1 MTILDRYLLKEY
13 GAEHTSVNENP
24 LDEISIGTTAVMVL
38 RHNPNRIMWFA
49 VNLSANTIHLGFNGQ
64 ITTTTGVLLD
74 PSGGQAK
81 SHLKDDL
88 YLVSKEVW
96 AIADASPS
104 IFHIFEVVEI

>member
-13 GAEHTSVNENP
+13 GAKHTTMNEDP
-24 LDEISIGTTAVMVL
+24 LDETSIGTSAVMVL

-49 VNLSANTIHLGFNGQ
+49 MNLSSNTIHLGFNGQ
-64 ITTTTGVLLD
+64 ILVGRGILLD

-88 YLVSKEVW
+88 YLTSKEVW
-96 AIADASPS
+96 AIADAATST
-104 IFHIFEVVEI
+104 FYIFEVVEI